1 MNIVEC
7 YLWHDWV
14 PTLKL
19 DREIIYYPNHY
30 KRLSFID
37 DEIDDTRVIDAI
49 MFCDLWIR
57 Q

>member
-1 MNIVEC
+1 MNIVKC

-19 DREIIYYPNHY
+19 DREIIYYPSHY
-30 KRLSFID
+30 KQLSFID

-49 MFCDLWIR
+49 MFCDLWVK